1 MCAYSCPF
9 GTFRM
14 ERGQVVMDW
23 EGGVKELE
31 VSCRQSDI
39 KRAREM
45 ARELKKRIENGT
57 FLLDSF

>member
-1 MCAYSCPF
+1 
-9 GTFRM
+9 
-14 ERGQVVMDW
+14 MDW